1 MGVYDTWLFLCLY
14 IYSQTCVTIVTKDH
28 EFEKEKG
35 ETCKVLKKGELE
47 GFYNFKE
54 N

>member
-1 MGVYDTWLFLCLY
+1 MILDYFYVY
-14 IYSQTCVTIVTKDH
+14 IYTQTCVTIVTKEIDH

-35 ETCKVLKKGELE
+35 ETYKVLKKGELE